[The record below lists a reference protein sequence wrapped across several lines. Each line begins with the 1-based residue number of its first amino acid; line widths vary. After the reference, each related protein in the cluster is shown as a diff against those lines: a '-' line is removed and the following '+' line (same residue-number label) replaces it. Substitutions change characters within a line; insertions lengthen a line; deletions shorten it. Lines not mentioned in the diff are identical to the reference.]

1 MSRVDPER
9 VRVGIVGAGGNT
21 RSKHIPGLRAIEGV
35 EIVSVCNRSRASS
48 EKAAAELGIPRIHDD
63 WRSLVE
69 APDTDAIVIGTWPY
83 LHCRTT
89 VAALEAGRHVLCE
102 ARMAMDAREARLMRD
117 AAAARPDLVAQLV
130 PAPHTLGVDR
140 TVQRMIGE
148 GFLGEPLAIEVR
160 AIEGG
165 FIERDA
171 ALHWRQD
178 ADLSG
183 RNIMSL
189 GIWYESLQRWVGDAT
204 SVTAAARV
212 FVRQR
217 RDPATGAW
225 RAISVP
231 DHLDVVA
238 EMACGAQAHFVVS
251 SAMGLAGADGITV
264 HPRPDERHIRRTD
277 VYDLAVLVREE
288 YAGRVELNIEGNPT
302 PELRALL
309 ADVRPD
315 QATLVPD
322 DPAQATS
329 DHGWDPDA
337 PISRGLADVV
347 AEIRDRG
354 MRVSLFMDA
363 DVSMIERVHN
373 TGADRIELYTGP
385 WAYAFGGSDEDRV
398 LRTFVEAAAA
408 ARRLGLGLNAGHD
421 LNLENLPRLQAAIP
435 GIDEVSIGHAIT
447 ADALKMGF
455 APAVRAYRRVLS
467 GTAA

>member
-1 MSRVDPER
+1 MSRVDPGTL
-9 VRVGIVGAGGNT
+9 RVGIVGAGTNT
-21 RSKHIPGLRAIEGV
+21 RARHVPGLRAIEGV
-35 EIVSVCNRSRASS
+35 EIVSVCNRTRASS
-48 EKAAAELGIPRIHDD
+48 ERAAAGLGIPRVYDD
-63 WRSLVE
+63 WRRLVE

-140 TVQRMIGE
+140 TVQRLIGE

-171 ALHWRQD
+171 PLHWRQD

-189 GIWYESLQRWVGDAT
+189 GIWYESLQRWVGDAR
-204 SVTAAARV
+204 SVTAVARV

-238 EMACGAQAHFVVS
+238 EMACGAQAHFMVS
-251 SAMGLAGADGITV
+251 SAMGLAGADGITLYGTEGTLRFRDGALLGARRGEDALRSIEI
-264 HPRPDERHIRRTD
+264 PAGERGGWRVEEEFIGAIRGEEPIRLTTFDDGAKYMEFTEAVARSAAERRT
-277 VYDLAVLVREE
+277 
-288 YAGRVELNIEGNPT
+288 IP
-302 PELRALL
+302 
-309 ADVRPD
+309 
-315 QATLVPD
+315 
-322 DPAQATS
+322 
-329 DHGWDPDA
+329 
-337 PISRGLADVV
+337 
-347 AEIRDRG
+347 
-354 MRVSLFMDA
+354 
-363 DVSMIERVHN
+363 
-373 TGADRIELYTGP
+373 
-385 WAYAFGGSDEDRV
+385 
-398 LRTFVEAAAA
+398 
-408 ARRLGLGLNAGHD
+408 
-421 LNLENLPRLQAAIP
+421 LP
-435 GIDEVSIGHAIT
+435 
-447 ADALKMGF
+447 
-455 APAVRAYRRVLS
+455 LS
-467 GTAA
+467 GC